1 MTIAVNNS
9 RPGEP
14 VVTLFGKLDDGSY
27 DARVMSETSVPYSP
41 YWENGIAQVMVYIE
55 PDDEQLHSML
65 AALNDGR
72 LDFSTL
78 QSYGS
83 SNGGTS
89 AIPI

>member
-1 MTIAVNNS
+1 MASVVNNS
-9 RPGEP
+9 RPDEP
-14 VVTLFGKLDDGSY
+14 FVTLFGMLDDGSY

-55 PDDEQLHSML
+55 PDDEQLDRMF

-78 QSYGS
+78 QNFGS

-89 AIPI
+89 TIPI